1 MRRMR
6 AAPPN
11 TSAHASSFYLAVD
24 EPAAYAQLLHELDAP
39 EGALAHL

>member
-1 MRRMR
+1 MRRML

-11 TSAHASSFYLAVD
+11 ASAHASSFYLALD
-24 EPAAYAQLLHELDAP
+24 DPAAYAPLLQELDAP